1 MKSNTRLNLN
11 AKRSQKVWTRIKFL
25 LAINATRAIGLSL
38 ALILGSSILA
48 IPFQIG
54 AQEAKVTEEAYTHEY
69 KLSNGLRLIVREDHR
84 SPTVAHMVWYKAGS
98 MDEKNGTTGVAHVL
112 EHMMFKGTQKLAPGE
127 FSKQVAKLGGR
138 ENAFTSTEY
147 TAYFQQVEKSNL
159 PKVMALE
166 SDRMQNLV
174 LSEEE
179 FKKEIQVVMEER
191 RLRTDDQ
198 AQSLL
203 YEQFIATAFNAA
215 PNRHP
220 IVGWMADLESM
231 TYLDAQEWYRHWYS
245 PNNAVLVIVG
255 DVDPKEVL
263 AQAEKTYGSVPSKMV
278 SERKSQREPMQKG
291 LRKFSLK
298 APAEN
303 TLMLMGWKISKPL
316 PQDITDKEAHALDI
330 LAGILDGNPNARL
343 NKILVRDKKIATSV
357 SAGYSSCCARSEE
370 LFTISV
376 GLSGKQSTEKIEREI
391 MQILSDIAKNG
402 VSEDELKR
410 VKIAMTAQQVY
421 KRDSVFGQAME
432 IGTMEMGGVSWRK
445 MDALNKYFQEVT
457 ADEVKQV
464 AKKYFNNDTLTIG
477 VLDPQPIDPKIS
489 AANAK
494 ASSSLKHEVILK

>member
-11 AKRSQKVWTRIKFL
+11 IKRSQSVRARLKVPLTIM
-25 LAINATRAIGLSL
+25 ATKAMQTLGSGL
-38 ALILGSSILA
+38 ALILILSLSA
-48 IPFQIG
+48 LSLQVE
-54 AQEAKVTEEAYTHEY
+54 AQESKVSEEAYTHEY
-69 KLSNGLRLIVREDHR
+69 KLSNGLRVIIREDHR

-112 EHMMFKGTQKLAPGE
+112 EHMMFKGTRKLGPGE
-127 FSKQVAKLGGR
+127 FSKQVAQLGGR

-147 TAYFQQVEKSNL
+147 TAYFQQVEKTKL
-159 PKVMALE
+159 PSVMALE

-220 IVGWMADLESM
+220 VVGWMADLESM

-263 AQAEKTYGSVPSKMV
+263 ALAEKTYGAVPSKIV
-278 SERKSQREPMQKG
+278 SERKGQREPIQKG
-291 LRKFSLK
+291 LRRFSLK

-303 TLMLMGWKISKPL
+303 TVMIMGWKIAKPL
-316 PQDITDKEAHALDI
+316 PQDIADKEAHALDI

-357 SAGYSSCCARSEE
+357 SAGYSSCCSRSEE

-391 MQILSDIAKNG
+391 IQILRDIAKNG
-402 VSEDELKR
+402 VSEEELKR
-410 VKIAMTAQQVY
+410 VKIAITAQQVY

-445 MDALNKYFQEVT
+445 MDVLNKYFQEVT
-457 ADEVKQV
+457 ANEVKQV
-464 AKKYFNNDTLTIG
+464 ALKYFNNDTLTIG
-477 VLDPQPIDPKIS
+477 VLDPQPIDPKIA

-494 ASSSLKHEVILK
+494 ASSGLKH